1 MSRIGKAPVAIPAGV
16 TVTLGD
22 GIQVKGPKGTLRR
35 PVVQHVDVA
44 VVGSEVVVTRKGD
57 SRPARSNHGLMRA
70 LIRNMVQGVTTG
82 FKKELE
88 VIGTGYRAEVRGRN
102 LLLNLGYSHQVEFA
116 IPTGIDVAVDKANVI
131 AVSGIDR
138 ELVGQVAANIRDNR
152 KPDRYKGKGVRY
164 KGEYILI
171 KAGKTA

>member
-1 MSRIGKAPVAIPAGV
+1 MSRIGNAPVALPAGV
-16 TVTLGD
+16 TVTVGD
-22 GIQVKGPKGTLRR
+22 GIQVKGPKGTLSR
-35 PVVQHVDVA
+35 PLVQHVEVSVA
-44 VVGSEVVVTRKGD
+44 GAEVVVRRNNE
-57 SRPARSNHGLMRA
+57 SRPARANHGLMRA
-70 LIRNMVQGVTTG
+70 LIRNMVQGVTVG
-82 FKKELE
+82 FRKELE

-102 LLLNLGYSHQVEFA
+102 LLLNLGYSHQVEFP
-116 IPTGIDVAVDKANVI
+116 IPAGIDVAVDKANVI
-131 AVSGIDR
+131 AVTGIDR